1 MVGAMVQLNYAHY
14 SNFVSDHIWTAPII
28 LMVVGA
34 AVAFICFLG
43 CCGALKEN
51 SCMIL
56 SFAILAVIIFLL
68 EIGLGIAGYVKH
80 SGLQQLMETQ
90 FNSTMKHYKDREDYR
105 DAWTLLQNEL
115 DCCGTYGPNDWDG
128 IFPNKTL
135 SPSCCKLI
143 NLSEAQECTTLH
155 AINQGCLAKLLGI
168 LDSKTLV
175 LAGVVLAVAGIQVNI
190 SRYISNQNL
199 ESLPIVYCFSATHHT
214 LRLLL
219 VSFVSPQLRSRLGCA
234 VRIPSIDFSWNP
246 LFCSL

>member
-1 MVGAMVQLNYAHY
+1 MASGGLTCVKYITFFCNLLFALSGLLILMVGAMVQLNYAHY

-155 AINQGCLAKLLGI
+155 AMNQGCLAKLLGI

-175 LAGVVLAVAGIQVNI
+175 LAGVVLAVAGIQ
-190 SRYISNQNL
+190 
-199 ESLPIVYCFSATHHT
+199 
-214 LRLLL
+214 LLTIL
-219 VSFVSPQLRSRLGCA
+219 FACCLYRSFRRSYDH
-234 VRIPSIDFSWNP
+234 V
-246 LFCSL
+246 

>member
-56 SFAILAVIIFLL
+56 SFAILAVVIFLL

-80 SGLQQLMETQ
+80 SGLPQLMETQ
-90 FNSTMKHYKDREDYR
+90 FNTTMKHYLERDDYR
-105 DAWTLLQNEL
+105 DAWTLLQTEL
-115 DCCGTYGPNDWDG
+115 DCCGTYGPNDWEG

-135 SPSCCKLI
+135 TPACCKTI
-143 NLSEAQECTTLH
+143 NLSEASECTTLH
-155 AINQGCLAKLLGI
+155 AIKDGCLQKLLKV
-168 LDSKTLV
+168 LDGKTLI
-175 LAGVVLAVAGIQVNI
+175 LAGVVLAVAGIQV
-190 SRYISNQNL
+190 S
-199 ESLPIVYCFSATHHT
+199 
-214 LRLLL
+214 
-219 VSFVSPQLRSRLGCA
+219 
-234 VRIPSIDFSWNP
+234 
-246 LFCSL
+246 CS